1 MSKDIENIEVR
12 SISDIMDIP
21 EDYNKLSIPK
31 LKITHKIKEGL
42 DKKELSIRKL
52 AQNIGLKHPQIV
64 RVTSAKNYNIDTLL
78 KILDGLDLE
87 IEIKPKNKIC
97 KKKE

>member
-12 SISDIMDIP
+12 NISDIMDIP

-31 LKITHKIKEGL
+31 LNITHKIKEGL
-42 DKKELSIRKL
+42 DKKELSMRKL

-87 IEIKPKNKIC
+87 IEIKPKDKL
-97 KKKE
+97 